1 MFYFKVEDP
10 DAYSVSNF
18 PVFLNIH
25 SPVSKVPSIYGTPI
39 LEYPGL
45 LKVLFRFA
53 YQKLVEY
60 VY

>member
-18 PVFLNIH
+18 PVFVTIH
-25 SPVSKVPSIYGTPI
+25 PPVTKVASIYGTPI

-45 LKVLFRFA
+45 LKVGL
-53 YQKLVEY
+53 
-60 VY
+60 